1 MMIRLTDQLEI
12 VREEKVIPDNNFHE
26 RVFHGSA
33 AFRRPDMYI
42 EKQIDDL
49 IETGLSCIDARFDPV
64 AFQQWRKRCV
74 SCLSVLLG
82 SDHICTRFFR
92 RHLQGASR
100 NNFVVGVGILAVVNH
115 ESKKTYCDVSDRKS
129 GPSPVI
135 ACRVDH
141 SVARKV

>member
-1 MMIRLTDQLEI
+1 
-12 VREEKVIPDNNFHE
+12 
-26 RVFHGSA
+26 
-33 AFRRPDMYI
+33 MYI

-49 IETGLSCIDARFDPV
+49 IETGFSRIDAHFDPV

-92 RHLQGASR
+92 HHLQGASR
-100 NNFVVGVGILAVVNH
+100 NNVVVGVGILAVVNH
-115 ESKKTYCDVSDRKS
+115 ESKKTYRDVRSDCKS
-129 GPSPVI
+129 VPSPVI

-141 SVARKV
+141 SMARKV